1 MNEKHFSYFI
11 GNLILVAVIGFS
23 QLQYSTEEFSREV
36 VITVELL
43 HGTLASSI
51 EILLL
56 TSDGTAKSNNS
67 FLLLF
72 LIT

>member
-23 QLQYSTEEFSREV
+23 QSQYSIAEFSREV
-36 VITVELL
+36 MITVELL
-43 HGTLASSI
+43 HGTLGSSI

-56 TSDGTAKSNNS
+56 TTDGTAKSNNS
-67 FLLLF
+67 FCYYF
-72 LIT
+72 